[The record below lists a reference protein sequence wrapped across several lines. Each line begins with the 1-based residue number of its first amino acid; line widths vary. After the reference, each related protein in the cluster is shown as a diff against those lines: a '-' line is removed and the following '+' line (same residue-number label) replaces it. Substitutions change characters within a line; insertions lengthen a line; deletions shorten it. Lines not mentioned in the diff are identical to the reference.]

1 MFNKQ
6 WKLKFLLSQAY
17 DAAASLATITAYFGA
32 LAVFS
37 FEGSLA
43 RVVCLV
49 VVMIHT
55 NSLTHNRIELNTY
68 LIQEMCYTHRVRRL
82 CYKIHV

>member
-17 DAAASLATITAYFGA
+17 AAASLATITAYFGA
-32 LAVFS
+32 LAVSS

-55 NSLTHNRIELNTY
+55 QTHSHTIELN
-68 LIQEMCYTHRVRRL
+68 
-82 CYKIHV
+82 